1 MEYSNGRLNKKN
13 RINDQI
19 ICLVSIILNYLKL
32 VYIYNFTILIKP
44 MENLETAKVP
54 KDKFILLIDNRQD
67 QRLIKINDNK

>member
-1 MEYSNGRLNKKN
+1 MVGLTKK
-13 RINDQI
+13 IE
-19 ICLVSIILNYLKL
+19 LMTKSSVLSIILNYLKL